1 MAKKKDDDTKP
12 KMFTHLDEPGE
23 GRKLVIHMYDTEIPL
38 CRRLM
43 KRVGLTEALLVK
55 FAEFMREC
63 IVADGPKKEN
73 RFLQAGGK
81 VAGVAITDFRFRIIG
96 SVPKKA
102 DVALWTDMDTP
113 KKKSTTRR
121 KKQKAK

>member
-1 MAKKKDDDTKP
+1 MAKKKEDDDTRP
-12 KMFTHLDEPGE
+12 KMFTHLDEPGKE
-23 GRKLVIHMYDTEIPL
+23 RKLVIQVYDTQIPL
-38 CRRLM
+38 CKRLM
-43 KRVGLTEALLVK
+43 KRVGLTTKILVK

-63 IVADGPKKEN
+63 IVAEGPKKEN

-81 VAGVAITDFRFRIIG
+81 VAGVAITEFRFRIIG

-102 DVALWTDMDTP
+102 DVGLWTDMAEPP

-121 KKQKAK
+121 KKVK